1 MPPQPLS
8 WTLQFIRMSSTKFFL
23 NLNSFVRMSSNAF
36 VGSYPRYPH
45 SPSAEPSNSFVRLP
59 QFFFLN
65 PNSYVCLP
73 IHSYANQKPI
83 HSYVVQFIRTSSSN
97 FFLNPNSFVCL
108 PLPSYVFGKKSFWT
122 PSHSYVVQ
130 VFRMSST
137 SFVCFPQK
145 SFWTPIHS
153 YVVQVFRMSSNS
165 FVCLPKTN
173 PEP

>member
-1 MPPQPLS
+1 MHSWAHTPDTPTAPRLNPPVHSYVLHKTFFS
-8 WTLQFIRMSSTKFFL
+8 ESQFIRMCS
-23 NLNSFVRMSSNAF
+23 
-36 VGSYPRYPH
+36 
-45 SPSAEPSNSFVRLP
+45 
-59 QFFFLN
+59 
-65 PNSYVCLP
+65 NSYVCLP
-73 IHSYANQKPI
+73 IHSCSNQKPI
-83 HSYVVQFIRTSSSN
+83 HSYSVQFIRTSSSKI
-97 FFLNPNSFVCL
+97 FLNPNSFVCL